1 VAAALFLLLLLTFAL
16 RPYSIPS
23 ISMIPTL
30 QVNDTVLVDELSYR
44 FHGPHFGDLAV
55 FEPPVPSSAPFIK
68 RVIGLPGDAIR
79 IHDGV
84 LYRNGAAITEP
95 YVNEAPSYDLSVEND
110 TIVVDGEALSSR
122 RADIPPKRMWQYPN
136 RIPEGF
142 YLVLGDNRN
151 YSEDSHTWGFAQFSG
166 RFASGPLA
174 GQHRNAKLI
183 GRAVMVLWPLDHM
196 RILN

>member
-1 VAAALFLLLLLTFAL
+1 
-16 RPYSIPS
+16 
-23 ISMIPTL
+23 MIPTL

-44 FHGPHFGDLAV
+44 FHGPRFGDLAV
-55 FEPPVPSSAPFIK
+55 FLPPVSSSVPFIK

-84 LYRNGAAITEP
+84 LYRNGVATSEP
-95 YVNEAPSYDLSVEND
+95 YVNEPPNYDLSIEND
-110 TIVVDGEALSSR
+110 TIVVDGDPLSSR
-122 RADIPPKRMWQYPN
+122 RADIPPKALWQRPN

-166 RFASGPLA
+166 TFVSGPLA
-174 GQHRNAKLI
+174 KRHHNAQLV
-183 GRAVMVLWPLDHM
+183 GRAIMVLWPPDHM

>member
-1 VAAALFLLLLLTFAL
+1 
-16 RPYSIPS
+16 
-23 ISMIPTL
+23 MIPTL

-44 FHGPHFGDLAV
+44 LHGPHFGDLAV
-55 FEPPVPSSAPFIK
+55 FVPPVPSSAPFIK

-84 LYRNGAAITEP
+84 LYRNGVAISEP
-95 YVNEAPSYDLSVEND
+95 YVNEAPSYDLSVEDD
-110 TIVVDGEALSSR
+110 TIVVDGEPLSSKN
-122 RADIPPKRMWQYPN
+122 ADIPPKAMWRRAD

-166 RFASGPLA
+166 TFVSGPLA
-174 GQHRNAKLI
+174 KRHRSAQLI
-183 GRAVMVLWPLDHM
+183 GRAVMVLWPPDHM